1 MLKKIALI
9 VIVFIVG
16 VLLFA
21 ATRPDTFRVERSI
34 AINAAPEKIF
44 ALVNDFR
51 IWRQW
56 SPWENID
63 PNLKR
68 SYSGAASGV
77 GAVYA
82 WEGNKE
88 IGSGR
93 MEILNTAPSTQIIIQ
108 LDFIEPFSAR
118 NTAEFN
124 FKQIDAVTEVVWTMH
139 GSNSYMHK
147 LMGLFFSMDKMVG
160 SSFETGLMNLKNIA
174 ERRE

>member
-1 MLKKIALI
+1 MVKKIALI
-9 VIVFIVG
+9 VIVVVAAI
-16 VLLFA
+16 LLF

-34 AINAAPEKIF
+34 TIDAAPEKIF
-44 ALVNDFR
+44 MLVNDFR
-51 IWRQW
+51 AWRQW

-68 SYSGAASGV
+68 SYSGAASGE
-77 GAVYA
+77 GAAYA
-82 WEGNKE
+82 WEGNNK

-93 MEILNTAPSTQIIIQ
+93 MEILNATSPAQIIIQ
-108 LDFIEPFSAR
+108 LDFIKPFAAR

-124 FKQIDAVTEVVWTMH
+124 FKQNGATTEVVWAMH

-160 SSFETGLMNLKNIA
+160 ASFETGLMNLKAIA
-174 ERRE
+174 EQKST